1 MLLKLIRCDVAAERR
16 EAFSS
21 GQRAWA
27 GVAESEGFL
36 SQGGGWSEDQ
46 AWLTGWWKDWASYAN
61 FRKTLH
67 DPLLARSG
75 HGLACDRIEISYW
88 EDLSNEVVDRRGNP
102 DASGAPATALIE
114 LLDLAPGCLPEFR
127 EFLTWSWRS
136 ALAGA
141 PGLHE
146 ARLCRHRK
154 RPGSYL
160 IWSTWSPDARPGLH
174 EARLCRHRKRPG
186 SYLIWSTWSPDAR
199 PVSLASLLQ
208 PGFRVPQRRLRL
220 LRSHEAY
227 RIPCETDWQVGA
239 DLSGKSAFLPQGES

>member
-160 IWSTWSPDARPGLH
+160 IWSTWSPDARP
-174 EARLCRHRKRPG
+174 
-186 SYLIWSTWSPDAR
+186 
-199 PVSLASLLQ
+199 VSLASLLQ

-227 RIPCETDWQVGA
+227 RIHCETDWQVGA

>member
-1 MLLKLIRCDVAAERR
+1 MLLKLILCDVAAERR

-27 GVAESEGFL
+27 AVADCEGFL
-36 SQGGGWSEDQ
+36 SQSGGWSEGQ
-46 AWLTGWWKDWASYAN
+46 AWLTSWWRDWDSYAN
-61 FRKTLH
+61 FRKNAH
-67 DPLLARSG
+67 DHLLARSG
-75 HGLACDRIEISYW
+75 HGLACDRIEASYW
-88 EDLSNEVVDRRGNP
+88 EDLPDEVVDRRGNP
-102 DASGAPATALIE
+102 DAAGEPALALVE

-127 EFLTWSWRS
+127 EFLTWRWRA

-160 IWSTWSPDARPGLH
+160 IWSTWSPA
-174 EARLCRHRKRPG
+174 
-186 SYLIWSTWSPDAR
+186 AR
-199 PVSLASLLQ
+199 PVSLAGLLQ

-227 RIPCETDWQVGA
+227 RVPCEPAWQVGA
-239 DLSGKSAFLPQGES
+239 DLSGKSAFLTQGES